1 MASRNSYI
9 TGRVEYKN
17 CLVLANFMHF
27 SRLEQCLIKIP
38 KQESLRKVEKM
49 NDQAS
54 AEKIATAKSI
64 TRLNRVPEKVRTKLK
79 SFTVKDNKG
88 LLVGQIKEVYFDANG
103 QLNFVV
109 AGLGSENTRIFIL
122 SIKLLKKV
130 DYHQKALFLSIN
142 SAQVDLL
149 PGVSANAGRQSLE
162 NASEPHSEFNNS
174 ELTNPS
180 TVMSNLTDADRTD
193 ENLET
198 EEDEENLD
206 IVDQEVI
213 RLLEER
219 LVINRSKRKVGEV
232 IVRKEI
238 ETRMVQVPI
247 QWEKLI
253 VEQVGD
259 DPKVLAEIDLGEGS
273 ITGIDLTEIKSD
285 RQEPT
290 VKAEFT
296 SVQKASKILN
306 SIASQPRHG
315 CVKVR
320 LELVLENKQLEDTYQ
335 KWITENHS
343 DS

>member
-1 MASRNSYI
+1 
-9 TGRVEYKN
+9 
-17 CLVLANFMHF
+17 
-27 SRLEQCLIKIP
+27 
-38 KQESLRKVEKM
+38 M
-49 NDQAS
+49 NGQAS

-64 TRLNRVPEKVRTKLK
+64 TRLNQVPEKVRTKLK
-79 SFTVKDNKG
+79 SFTVKDNQGHLAGK
-88 LLVGQIKEVYFDANG
+88 IKDVYFDANG

-109 AGLGSENTRIFIL
+109 AGLGAESSRIFL
-122 SIKLLKKV
+122 VSIKLLKKV

-142 SAQVDLL
+142 SDRVDRL
-149 PGVSANAGRQSLE
+149 PGISANGEPQSLE
-162 NASEPHSEFNNS
+162 ISSDQSSEASNS
-174 ELTNPS
+174 ESTNPS
-180 TVMSNLTDADRTD
+180 TVMSNLTDADRKN
-193 ENLET
+193 EHLET
-198 EEDEENLD
+198 SEDEENFD
-206 IVDQEVI
+206 VVDQDVI

-259 DPKVLAEIDLGEGS
+259 DPKVLAEIDLGEGH

-296 SVQKASKILN
+296 SVQKAIKILN
-306 SIASQPRHG
+306 AIASQPRHG

-320 LELVLENKQLEDTYQ
+320 IELVLENQQLEETYQ
-335 KWITENHS
+335 KWMTESHS
-343 DS
+343 DDQNQKSN

>member
-1 MASRNSYI
+1 
-9 TGRVEYKN
+9 
-17 CLVLANFMHF
+17 
-27 SRLEQCLIKIP
+27 
-38 KQESLRKVEKM
+38 M
-49 NDQAS
+49 NGQAS

-79 SFTVKDNKG
+79 SFTVKDNQG
-88 LLVGQIKEVYFDANG
+88 HLVGKVRDVYFDANG

-109 AGLGSENTRIFIL
+109 TGLGSENPRIFLL
-122 SIKLLKKV
+122 SVKLLKKV
-130 DYHQKALFLSIN
+130 DYHQKALFVTIN
-142 SAQVDLL
+142 SAQVDML
-149 PGVSANAGRQSLE
+149 PVVSANGEHPYLE
-162 NASEPHSEFNNS
+162 NASEPDNEFSNS

-193 ENLET
+193 ANWET
-198 EEDEENLD
+198 DQDEENLD

-259 DPKVLAEIDLGEGS
+259 DPKVLAQIDLGEGN
-273 ITGIDLTEIKSD
+273 ITGIDLTEIKTD

-320 LELVLENKQLEDTYQ
+320 LELVLEDKQLEDTYQ
-335 KWITENHS
+335 KWMTEHHS
-343 DS
+343 ES

>member
-1 MASRNSYI
+1 
-9 TGRVEYKN
+9 
-17 CLVLANFMHF
+17 
-27 SRLEQCLIKIP
+27 
-38 KQESLRKVEKM
+38 M
-49 NDQAS
+49 NGQAS
-54 AEKIATAKSI
+54 AEKIAAAKSI

-79 SFTVKDNKG
+79 SFTVKDNQG
-88 LLVGQIKEVYFDANG
+88 HLVGKIKDVYFDESG

-109 AGLGSENTRIFIL
+109 AGLGSEKARIFL
-122 SIKLLKKV
+122 VSIKLLKKV
-130 DYHQKALFLSIN
+130 DYHQKSLFVSVN
-142 SAQVDLL
+142 SDEVDRL
-149 PGVSANAGRQSLE
+149 PGISANSEAQSVE
-162 NASEPHSEFNNS
+162 NSSEALN
-174 ELTNPS
+174 ELTNSESTKPS
-180 TVMSNLTDADRTD
+180 KVMSNLTDADRQN

-198 EEDEENLD
+198 SEEDEDFD
-206 IVDQEVI
+206 IVDREVI

-273 ITGIDLTEIKSD
+273 ITGIDLAGIKHD
-285 RQEPT
+285 RDEPT

-320 LELVLENKQLEDTYQ
+320 LELVLENPQLEETYQ
-335 KWITENHS
+335 KWMTESHS

>member
-1 MASRNSYI
+1 
-9 TGRVEYKN
+9 
-17 CLVLANFMHF
+17 
-27 SRLEQCLIKIP
+27 
-38 KQESLRKVEKM
+38 M
-49 NDQAS
+49 NGQAS

-88 LLVGQIKEVYFDANG
+88 HLVGKIKDVYFDANG

-109 AGLGSENTRIFIL
+109 AGLGSENTRIFIV
-122 SIKLLKKV
+122 SIKLLKNV

-142 SAQVDLL
+142 SDQADLL
-149 PGVSANAGRQSLE
+149 PGVSPAGRQSLE

-198 EEDEENLD
+198 DEDEENLD

-335 KWITENHS
+335 KWLTENHS

>member
-1 MASRNSYI
+1 
-9 TGRVEYKN
+9 
-17 CLVLANFMHF
+17 
-27 SRLEQCLIKIP
+27 
-38 KQESLRKVEKM
+38 M
-49 NDQAS
+49 NGQAS
-54 AEKIATAKSI
+54 AEKVATAKSN

-79 SFTVKDNKG
+79 SFTVKDNQG
-88 LLVGQIKEVYFDANG
+88 HLVGKIKDVYFDPNG

-109 AGLGSENTRIFIL
+109 SGLGRENPRIFLL

-130 DYHQKALFLSIN
+130 DYHQKTLFVSIK
-142 SAQVDLL
+142 SDRVDML
-149 PGVSANAGRQSLE
+149 PGIVGTAEYEYLGKSSEQLDEVS
-162 NASEPHSEFNNS
+162 NS
-174 ELTNPS
+174 ESTNPS
-180 TVMSNLTDADRTD
+180 TVMSNLTDADRQNEHLETD
-193 ENLET
+193 E
-198 EEDEENLD
+198 DDENLD
-206 IVDQEVI
+206 IVDREVI

-259 DPKVLAEIDLGEGS
+259 DPKVLAEIDLGEGN
-273 ITGIDLTEIKSD
+273 ITGIDLAEIKSD

-306 SIASQPRHG
+306 AIASQPRHG

-320 LELVLENKQLEDTYQ
+320 LEIVLEDKQLEDTYQ
-335 KWITENHS
+335 KWMTESHS
-343 DS
+343 DK

>member
-1 MASRNSYI
+1 
-9 TGRVEYKN
+9 
-17 CLVLANFMHF
+17 
-27 SRLEQCLIKIP
+27 
-38 KQESLRKVEKM
+38 M
-49 NDQAS
+49 NGQAS

-88 LLVGQIKEVYFDANG
+88 QLVGKIKDVYFDANG

-109 AGLGSENTRIFIL
+109 AGLGSENTRVFIV
-122 SIKLLKKV
+122 SIKLLKNV

-142 SAQVDLL
+142 SDRVDLL
-149 PGVSANAGRQSLE
+149 PGVSVNAGGQSLE

-180 TVMSNLTDADRTD
+180 TVMSNLTDTDRTD

-198 EEDEENLD
+198 NEDEENLD

-238 ETRMVQVPI
+238 QTRMVQVPI

-320 LELVLENKQLEDTYQ
+320 VELVLENKQLEDTYQ
-335 KWITENHS
+335 KWLAENHS

>member
-1 MASRNSYI
+1 MK
-9 TGRVEYKN
+9 GQV
-17 CLVLANFMHF
+17 
-27 SRLEQCLIKIP
+27 
-38 KQESLRKVEKM
+38 
-49 NDQAS
+49 S
-54 AEKIATAKSI
+54 AEKIAAAKSI

-79 SFTVKDNKG
+79 SFTVKDNQG
-88 LLVGQIKEVYFDANG
+88 HLVGKIKDVYFDASG
-103 QLNFVV
+103 ELNFVV
-109 AGLGSENTRIFIL
+109 SGLGSEMSRIFL
-122 SIKLLKKV
+122 VSIKLLKKV
-130 DYHQKALFLSIN
+130 DYHEKALFVNIN
-142 SAQVDLL
+142 SEEVELL
-149 PGVSANAGRQSLE
+149 PGISANGEPQPAE
-162 NASEPHSEFNNS
+162 HPSEALSEFTDS
-174 ELTNPS
+174 ESTNPS
-180 TVMSNLTDADRTD
+180 TVMSNLTDADRTN
-193 ENLET
+193 EHLET
-198 EEDEENLD
+198 EEGEEDFD
-206 IVDQEVI
+206 IVDREVI

-285 RQEPT
+285 RHEPT

-320 LELVLENKQLEDTYQ
+320 IELVLENPELEETYQ
-335 KWITENHS
+335 KWMTENHS

>member
-1 MASRNSYI
+1 MY
-9 TGRVEYKN
+9 G
-17 CLVLANFMHF
+17 
-27 SRLEQCLIKIP
+27 
-38 KQESLRKVEKM
+38 
-49 NDQAS
+49 QAS
-54 AEKIATAKSI
+54 AEKRATAKSI
-64 TRLNRVPEKVRTKLK
+64 THLNRVPEKVRTKLK
-79 SFTVKDNKG
+79 SFTVKDTQGHLAGK
-88 LLVGQIKEVYFDANG
+88 IKDVYFDGNG

-109 AGLGSENTRIFIL
+109 AGLGRENTRVFL
-122 SIKLLKKV
+122 VSIKLLKKV
-130 DYHQKALFLSIN
+130 DYHQKSLFLSIN
-142 SAQVDLL
+142 SEQVERL
-149 PGVSANAGRQSLE
+149 PGIPANDGPHSLE
-162 NASEPHSEFNNS
+162 ISSEPLSEFSNS
-174 ELTNPS
+174 NSTNPS
-180 TVMSNLTDADRTD
+180 TVMSNQIDTDRTND
-193 ENLET
+193 NGET
-198 EEDEENLD
+198 GDDEENLD
-206 IVDQEVI
+206 IVDREVI

-320 LELVLENKQLEDTYQ
+320 LELVLEDKQLEDTYQ
-335 KWITENHS
+335 KWMMESHS

>member
-1 MASRNSYI
+1 
-9 TGRVEYKN
+9 
-17 CLVLANFMHF
+17 
-27 SRLEQCLIKIP
+27 
-38 KQESLRKVEKM
+38 M
-49 NDQAS
+49 NGQAS
-54 AEKIATAKSI
+54 ADKIAAAKSI
-64 TRLNRVPEKVRTKLK
+64 TRLNRVPEKVKTKLK

-88 LLVGQIKEVYFDANG
+88 LLVGKIKDVYFDANG

-109 AGLGSENTRIFIL
+109 AGLGSENTRIFIV

-142 SAQVDLL
+142 SPQVDLL
-149 PGVSANAGRQSLE
+149 PGVSANAGGQSLE
-162 NASEPHSEFNNS
+162 NPSEQPSEFNNS

-198 EEDEENLD
+198 DEHEENFD

-320 LELVLENKQLEDTYQ
+320 LEIVLENKQLEDTYQ
-335 KWITENHS
+335 KWLTENHS

>member
-1 MASRNSYI
+1 
-9 TGRVEYKN
+9 
-17 CLVLANFMHF
+17 
-27 SRLEQCLIKIP
+27 
-38 KQESLRKVEKM
+38 M
-49 NDQAS
+49 NGQAS

-79 SFTVKDNKG
+79 SFTVKDNQG
-88 LLVGQIKEVYFDANG
+88 LLIGKIKDVYFDANG

-109 AGLGSENTRIFIL
+109 AGLGTENTRIFL
-122 SIKLLKKV
+122 VSIKLLKKV
-130 DYHQKALFLSIN
+130 DYHQKTLFVSIN
-142 SAQVDLL
+142 SEQVERL
-149 PGVSANAGRQSLE
+149 PGISANAGIESLE
-162 NASEPHSEFNNS
+162 NPSAPSREFSNTES
-174 ELTNPS
+174 TNPPK
-180 TVMSNLTDADRTD
+180 VMLNPTDADRTN

-198 EEDEENLD
+198 TQDEEDFD
-206 IVDQEVI
+206 IVDRDVI

-259 DPKVLAEIDLGEGS
+259 DPKVLAEIDLGEGN
-273 ITGIDLTEIKSD
+273 ITGIDLAQTKSD

-306 SIASQPRHG
+306 AIASQPRHG
-315 CVKVR
+315 CLKVR
-320 LELVLENKQLEDTYQ
+320 IELVLEDKQLEDTYQ
-335 KWITENHS
+335 KWMMESHS

>member
-1 MASRNSYI
+1 
-9 TGRVEYKN
+9 
-17 CLVLANFMHF
+17 
-27 SRLEQCLIKIP
+27 
-38 KQESLRKVEKM
+38 M
-49 NDQAS
+49 NGQAS

-64 TRLNRVPEKVRTKLK
+64 TRLNRVPEKVKTKLK

-88 LLVGQIKEVYFDANG
+88 LLVGKIKDVYFDANG

-109 AGLGSENTRIFIL
+109 AGLGSENTRIFIV

-142 SAQVDLL
+142 SDQAYLL
-149 PGVSANAGRQSLE
+149 PGVSDGGRQSLE

-180 TVMSNLTDADRTD
+180 TAMSNLTDADRTD

-198 EEDEENLD
+198 DEDEENFD

-335 KWITENHS
+335 KWLTENHS

>member
-1 MASRNSYI
+1 
-9 TGRVEYKN
+9 
-17 CLVLANFMHF
+17 
-27 SRLEQCLIKIP
+27 
-38 KQESLRKVEKM
+38 M
-49 NDQAS
+49 NGQAS

-79 SFTVKDNKG
+79 SFTVKDNQG
-88 LLVGQIKEVYFDANG
+88 HLVGKVKDVYFDANG

-109 AGLGSENTRIFIL
+109 AGLGSDNPRIFLL
-122 SIKLLKKV
+122 SVKLLKKV
-130 DYHQKALFLSIN
+130 DYHQKALFVTIN
-142 SAQVDLL
+142 SDQVDLL
-149 PGVSANAGRQSLE
+149 PVVSANGGHPYLE
-162 NASEPHSEFNNS
+162 NASEPDSEFSNS

-180 TVMSNLTDADRTD
+180 TVMSNLTDADLINAD
-193 ENLET
+193 LET
-198 EEDEENLD
+198 DEDEENFD

-273 ITGIDLTEIKSD
+273 ITGIDLTEIKTD
-285 RQEPT
+285 REEPT

-320 LELVLENKQLEDTYQ
+320 LELVLEDKQLEDTYQ
-335 KWITENHS
+335 KWMTEHNS
-343 DS
+343 ES

>member
-1 MASRNSYI
+1 
-9 TGRVEYKN
+9 
-17 CLVLANFMHF
+17 
-27 SRLEQCLIKIP
+27 
-38 KQESLRKVEKM
+38 M
-49 NDQAS
+49 NGQAS

-79 SFTVKDNKG
+79 SFTVKDNQG
-88 LLVGQIKEVYFDANG
+88 HLVGKVKDVYFDANG

-109 AGLGSENTRIFIL
+109 AGLGSENTRIFLL
-122 SIKLLKKV
+122 SVKLLKKV
-130 DYHQKALFLSIN
+130 DYHQKVLFVTIN
-142 SAQVDLL
+142 SSQVDML
-149 PGVSANAGRQSLE
+149 PVVSENDWDTYLE
-162 NASEPHSEFNNS
+162 NASEPHSEFSNS

-193 ENLET
+193 ANLEIDR
-198 EEDEENLD
+198 DEENFD
-206 IVDQEVI
+206 IVDREVI

-219 LVINRSKRKVGEV
+219 LVIDRSKRKVGEV

-259 DPKVLAEIDLGEGS
+259 DPKVLAEIDLGEGN
-273 ITGIDLTEIKSD
+273 ITGIDLTEIKTD

-320 LELVLENKQLEDTYQ
+320 LELVLEDKQLEDTYQ
-335 KWITENHS
+335 KWMTEHHPES
-343 DS
+343 

>member
-1 MASRNSYI
+1 
-9 TGRVEYKN
+9 
-17 CLVLANFMHF
+17 
-27 SRLEQCLIKIP
+27 
-38 KQESLRKVEKM
+38 M
-49 NDQAS
+49 NGQAS

-79 SFTVKDNKG
+79 SFTVKDNQG
-88 LLVGQIKEVYFDANG
+88 HLVGKVKDVYFDANG
-103 QLNFVV
+103 ELNFVV
-109 AGLGSENTRIFIL
+109 AGLGSENPRIFLL
-122 SIKLLKKV
+122 SVKLLKKV
-130 DYHQKALFLSIN
+130 DYHQKALFVTIN
-142 SAQVDLL
+142 SAQVDML
-149 PGVSANAGRQSLE
+149 PVVSANGEHPYLE
-162 NASEPHSEFNNS
+162 NASEPDNEFSNR

-193 ENLET
+193 ANWET
-198 EEDEENLD
+198 DQDEENLD

-259 DPKVLAEIDLGEGS
+259 DPKVLAEIDLGEGN
-273 ITGIDLTEIKSD
+273 ITGIDLTEIKTD

-320 LELVLENKQLEDTYQ
+320 LELVLEDKQLEDTYQ
-335 KWITENHS
+335 KWMTEHHS
-343 DS
+343 ES

>member
-1 MASRNSYI
+1 
-9 TGRVEYKN
+9 
-17 CLVLANFMHF
+17 
-27 SRLEQCLIKIP
+27 
-38 KQESLRKVEKM
+38 M
-49 NDQAS
+49 NGQAS

-79 SFTVKDNKG
+79 SFTVKDSQG
-88 LLVGQIKEVYFDANG
+88 HLVGKVKDVYFDASG

-109 AGLGSENTRIFIL
+109 ARLGSENPRIFLL
-122 SIKLLKKV
+122 SVKLLKKV
-130 DYHQKALFLSIN
+130 DYHQKALFVTIN
-142 SAQVDLL
+142 SKQVDLL
-149 PGVSANAGRQSLE
+149 PVVSANGGHPYLE
-162 NASEPHSEFNNS
+162 NASEPDSEFSNS

-180 TVMSNLTDADRTD
+180 TVMSNLTDADRADANWETD
-193 ENLET
+193 R
-198 EEDEENLD
+198 DEANLD
-206 IVDQEVI
+206 IVDREVI

-247 QWEKLI
+247 QREKLI

-259 DPKVLAEIDLGEGS
+259 DPKVLAEIDLGEGN
-273 ITGIDLTEIKSD
+273 ITGIDLTESKTD

-320 LELVLENKQLEDTYQ
+320 LELVLEDKQLEDTYQ
-335 KWITENHS
+335 KWMTEHHPES
-343 DS
+343 

>member
-1 MASRNSYI
+1 
-9 TGRVEYKN
+9 
-17 CLVLANFMHF
+17 
-27 SRLEQCLIKIP
+27 
-38 KQESLRKVEKM
+38 M
-49 NDQAS
+49 NGQAS

-64 TRLNRVPEKVRTKLK
+64 TRLSRVPEKVKTKLK
-79 SFTVKDNKG
+79 SFTVKDTKG
-88 LLVGQIKEVYFDANG
+88 YLVGKIKDVYFDANG

-109 AGLGSENTRIFIL
+109 AGLGSENTRIFIV

-142 SAQVDLL
+142 SDQVDLL
-149 PGVSANAGRQSLE
+149 PGISPAGRQSLE
-162 NASEPHSEFNNS
+162 NPSEPHSEFNNS

-180 TVMSNLTDADRTD
+180 KVMSNLTDTDRTD

-198 EEDEENLD
+198 DEDEENLD

-259 DPKVLAEIDLGEGS
+259 EPKVLAEIDLGEGS

-320 LELVLENKQLEDTYQ
+320 LEIVLENQQLEDTYQ
-335 KWITENHS
+335 KWLTENHS

>member
-1 MASRNSYI
+1 
-9 TGRVEYKN
+9 
-17 CLVLANFMHF
+17 
-27 SRLEQCLIKIP
+27 
-38 KQESLRKVEKM
+38 M
-49 NDQAS
+49 NGQAS

-79 SFTVKDNKG
+79 SFTVKDNQG
-88 LLVGQIKEVYFDANG
+88 HLVGKVKDVYFDANG

-109 AGLGSENTRIFIL
+109 AGLGSDNPRIFLL
-122 SIKLLKKV
+122 SVKLLKKV
-130 DYHQKALFLSIN
+130 DYHQKALFVSIN
-142 SAQVDLL
+142 SEHLDLL
-149 PGVSANAGRQSLE
+149 PVVSANGGSPYLE
-162 NASEPHSEFNNS
+162 NGSESDSEFSNS

-193 ENLET
+193 ANGET
-198 EEDEENLD
+198 DRDEENFD

-259 DPKVLAEIDLGEGS
+259 DPKVLAEIDLGQGN

-320 LELVLENKQLEDTYQ
+320 LELVLEDKQLEDTYQ
-335 KWITENHS
+335 KWMTEHNS
-343 DS
+343 ES

>member
-1 MASRNSYI
+1 
-9 TGRVEYKN
+9 
-17 CLVLANFMHF
+17 MHF

-54 AEKIATAKSI
+54 AEKIAAAKSI

-88 LLVGQIKEVYFDANG
+88 ILVGKIKDVYFDANG

-149 PGVSANAGRQSLE
+149 PGVSGAGRESLE

-198 EEDEENLD
+198 DEDEENFD

-273 ITGIDLTEIKSD
+273 ITGIDLTEIRSD

-320 LELVLENKQLEDTYQ
+320 LEIVLENKQLEDTYQ
-335 KWITENHS
+335 KWLTENHS

>member
-1 MASRNSYI
+1 
-9 TGRVEYKN
+9 
-17 CLVLANFMHF
+17 
-27 SRLEQCLIKIP
+27 
-38 KQESLRKVEKM
+38 M
-49 NDQAS
+49 NGQAS

-64 TRLNRVPEKVRTKLK
+64 TRLNQVPEKVRSKLK
-79 SFTVKDNKG
+79 TFTVKDNKG
-88 LLVGQIKEVYFDANG
+88 LLVGKIKDVYFDANG

-109 AGLGSENTRIFIL
+109 AGLGSENTRIFIV
-122 SIKLLKKV
+122 SIKLLKNV

-142 SAQVDLL
+142 SDQADLL
-149 PGVSANAGRQSLE
+149 PGVSPAGRQSLE

-180 TVMSNLTDADRTD
+180 KVMSNLTDADRTD

-198 EEDEENLD
+198 DEDEENLD

-273 ITGIDLTEIKSD
+273 ITGIDLTEVKSD
-285 RQEPT
+285 RKEPT

-320 LELVLENKQLEDTYQ
+320 LEIVLENKQLEDTYQ
-335 KWITENHS
+335 KWLTENHS

>member
-1 MASRNSYI
+1 
-9 TGRVEYKN
+9 
-17 CLVLANFMHF
+17 
-27 SRLEQCLIKIP
+27 
-38 KQESLRKVEKM
+38 M
-49 NDQAS
+49 NGQAS

-64 TRLNRVPEKVRTKLK
+64 TRLNRVPEKVKTKLK

-88 LLVGQIKEVYFDANG
+88 LLVGKIKDVYFDASG

-109 AGLGSENTRIFIL
+109 AGLGSENTRVFIV

-142 SAQVDLL
+142 SAQADLL
-149 PGVSANAGRQSLE
+149 PRVLPPGHQSLE
-162 NASEPHSEFNNS
+162 NPSEPHSEFNNS

-180 TVMSNLTDADRTD
+180 TAMSNLTDADRTD
-193 ENLET
+193 ENVET
-198 EEDEENLD
+198 DEDEENLD

-335 KWITENHS
+335 KWLTENHS

>member
-1 MASRNSYI
+1 
-9 TGRVEYKN
+9 
-17 CLVLANFMHF
+17 
-27 SRLEQCLIKIP
+27 
-38 KQESLRKVEKM
+38 M
-49 NDQAS
+49 NGQAS

-79 SFTVKDNKG
+79 SFTVKDNQG
-88 LLVGQIKEVYFDANG
+88 HLVGKVKDVYFDANG

-109 AGLGSENTRIFIL
+109 AGLGSDNPRIFLL
-122 SIKLLKKV
+122 SVKLLKKV
-130 DYHQKALFLSIN
+130 DYHQKALFVTIN
-142 SAQVDLL
+142 SEQVDLL
-149 PGVSANAGRQSLE
+149 PVVSANGGHPYLE
-162 NASEPHSEFNNS
+162 NASEPDSEFSNS
-174 ELTNPS
+174 ESTNPS
-180 TVMSNLTDADRTD
+180 KVMSNLTDADLTNAD
-193 ENLET
+193 LET
-198 EEDEENLD
+198 DQDEENFD

-259 DPKVLAEIDLGEGS
+259 DPKVLAEIDLGQGN
-273 ITGIDLTEIKSD
+273 ITGIDLTEIKTD

-320 LELVLENKQLEDTYQ
+320 LELVLEDKQLEDTYQ
-335 KWITENHS
+335 KWMTEHHS
-343 DS
+343 ES

>member
-1 MASRNSYI
+1 M
-9 TGRVEYKN
+9 N
-17 CLVLANFMHF
+17 C
-27 SRLEQCLIKIP
+27 
-38 KQESLRKVEKM
+38 
-49 NDQAS
+49 QAS

-79 SFTVKDNKG
+79 SFTVKDNQGHLAGK
-88 LLVGQIKEVYFDANG
+88 IKDVYFDANG

-109 AGLGSENTRIFIL
+109 AGLCAENSRIFL
-122 SIKLLKKV
+122 VSIKLLKKV

-142 SAQVDLL
+142 SDRVDRL
-149 PGVSANAGRQSLE
+149 PGISANAEPQSLE
-162 NASEPHSEFNNS
+162 ISSEHSSEASNS
-174 ELTNPS
+174 ESTNPS
-180 TVMSNLTDADRTD
+180 TVMSNLTDADRPN
-193 ENLET
+193 EHLET
-198 EEDEENLD
+198 TQDEEDFD
-206 IVDQEVI
+206 IVDQDVI

-259 DPKVLAEIDLGEGS
+259 DPKVLAEIDLGEGH
-273 ITGIDLTEIKSD
+273 ITGVDLTEIKSD

-290 VKAEFT
+290 VKAEYT

-306 SIASQPRHG
+306 AIASQPRHG

-320 LELVLENKQLEDTYQ
+320 IELVLEDKQLEETYQ
-335 KWITENHS
+335 KWMTESHS
-343 DS
+343 DDHNQKLN

>member
-1 MASRNSYI
+1 M
-9 TGRVEYKN
+9 N
-17 CLVLANFMHF
+17 C
-27 SRLEQCLIKIP
+27 
-38 KQESLRKVEKM
+38 
-49 NDQAS
+49 QAS

-79 SFTVKDNKG
+79 SFTVKDNQGHLAGK
-88 LLVGQIKEVYFDANG
+88 IKDVYFDANG

-109 AGLGSENTRIFIL
+109 AGLGAENSRIFL
-122 SIKLLKKV
+122 VSIKLLKKV

-142 SAQVDLL
+142 SDRVDRL
-149 PGVSANAGRQSLE
+149 PGISANAEPQSLE
-162 NASEPHSEFNNS
+162 ISSEHSSEASNS
-174 ELTNPS
+174 ESTNPS
-180 TVMSNLTDADRTD
+180 TVMLNSTDADRTN

-198 EEDEENLD
+198 DEREQDFD
-206 IVDQEVI
+206 IVDQDVI

-253 VEQVGD
+253 IEQVGD
-259 DPKVLAEIDLGEGS
+259 DPKVLAEIDLGEGN

-290 VKAEFT
+290 VKAEYT

-306 SIASQPRHG
+306 AIASQPRHG

-320 LELVLENKQLEDTYQ
+320 IELVLEDKQLEETYQ
-335 KWITENHS
+335 KWMTESHS
-343 DS
+343 DDHNQKLN

>member
-1 MASRNSYI
+1 
-9 TGRVEYKN
+9 
-17 CLVLANFMHF
+17 
-27 SRLEQCLIKIP
+27 
-38 KQESLRKVEKM
+38 M
-49 NDQAS
+49 NGQAS
-54 AEKIATAKSI
+54 PEKIATAQSI
-64 TRLNRVPEKVRTKLK
+64 TRLNRVPEKVKAKLK
-79 SFTVKDNKG
+79 TFTVKDNKG
-88 LLVGQIKEVYFDANG
+88 LLVGKIKDVYFDANG
-103 QLNFVV
+103 QLNFMV
-109 AGLGSENTRIFIL
+109 AGLGSENTRIFIV

-142 SAQVDLL
+142 SDQADLL
-149 PGVSANAGRQSLE
+149 PRVSEAGRQSLE
-162 NASEPHSEFNNS
+162 KASKLHSEFNNS

-198 EEDEENLD
+198 DEDEENFD

-320 LELVLENKQLEDTYQ
+320 LEIVLENKQLEDTYQ
-335 KWITENHS
+335 KWLTENHS

>member
-1 MASRNSYI
+1 
-9 TGRVEYKN
+9 
-17 CLVLANFMHF
+17 
-27 SRLEQCLIKIP
+27 
-38 KQESLRKVEKM
+38 M
-49 NDQAS
+49 NGQAS
-54 AEKIATAKSI
+54 AEKVATAKSN

-79 SFTVKDNKG
+79 SFTIKDNQG
-88 LLVGQIKEVYFDANG
+88 HLVGKIKDVYFDPNG

-109 AGLGSENTRIFIL
+109 SGLGRENPRIFL
-122 SIKLLKKV
+122 VSIKLLKKV
-130 DYHQKALFLSIN
+130 DYHQKTLFVSIK
-142 SAQVDLL
+142 SDAVDLL
-149 PGVSANAGRQSLE
+149 PGFVGTAEYEYLGKSSEQLDEVSKNES
-162 NASEPHSEFNNS
+162 
-174 ELTNPS
+174 TNPS
-180 TVMSNLTDADRTD
+180 TVMSNLTDADRQNEHLETD
-193 ENLET
+193 E
-198 EEDEENLD
+198 DDENLD
-206 IVDQEVI
+206 IVDREVI

-259 DPKVLAEIDLGEGS
+259 DPKVLAEIDLGEGN
-273 ITGIDLTEIKSD
+273 ITGIDLAEIKSD

-306 SIASQPRHG
+306 AIASQPRHG

-320 LELVLENKQLEDTYQ
+320 LEIVLEDKQLEDTYQ
-335 KWITENHS
+335 KWMTESHS
-343 DS
+343 DK

>member
-1 MASRNSYI
+1 
-9 TGRVEYKN
+9 
-17 CLVLANFMHF
+17 
-27 SRLEQCLIKIP
+27 
-38 KQESLRKVEKM
+38 M
-49 NDQAS
+49 NGQAS

-64 TRLNRVPEKVRTKLK
+64 TRLNRVPEKVKTKLK

-88 LLVGQIKEVYFDANG
+88 LLVGKIKDVYFDANG

-109 AGLGSENTRIFIL
+109 AGLGSENTRVFIV
-122 SIKLLKKV
+122 SIKLLKNV

-142 SAQVDLL
+142 SAQADLL
-149 PGVSANAGRQSLE
+149 PRVSANAGDQSLE
-162 NASEPHSEFNNS
+162 NPSEPPSEFNNS

-180 TVMSNLTDADRTD
+180 TVMSNLTDADDRTD

-198 EEDEENLD
+198 EEDEENFD

-335 KWITENHS
+335 KWMTENHS
-343 DS
+343 ES

>member
-1 MASRNSYI
+1 
-9 TGRVEYKN
+9 
-17 CLVLANFMHF
+17 
-27 SRLEQCLIKIP
+27 
-38 KQESLRKVEKM
+38 M
-49 NDQAS
+49 NGQAS
-54 AEKIATAKSI
+54 AEKIAAAKSI
-64 TRLNRVPEKVRTKLK
+64 ARLNRVPEKVRTKLK
-79 SFTVKDNKG
+79 SFTVKDNQG
-88 LLVGQIKEVYFDANG
+88 HLVGKVKDVYFDPNG

-109 AGLGSENTRIFIL
+109 AGLGSENTRTFLL

-130 DYHQKALFLSIN
+130 DYHQKALFVSIN
-142 SAQVDLL
+142 SDQVDLL
-149 PGVSANAGRQSLE
+149 PPVSANGGRESLE
-162 NASEPHSEFNNS
+162 NASEAHNEFNNT

-198 EEDEENLD
+198 AEDEENLD

-320 LELVLENKQLEDTYQ
+320 LELVLEDKQLEDTYQ
-335 KWITENHS
+335 KWMTEHHS
-343 DS
+343 ES

>member
-1 MASRNSYI
+1 M
-9 TGRVEYKN
+9 N
-17 CLVLANFMHF
+17 C
-27 SRLEQCLIKIP
+27 
-38 KQESLRKVEKM
+38 
-49 NDQAS
+49 QAS

-88 LLVGQIKEVYFDANG
+88 HLVGKIKDVYFDASG

-109 AGLGSENTRIFIL
+109 TGLGSENTRVFIV

-130 DYHQKALFLSIN
+130 DYQQKALFLSIN
-142 SAQVDLL
+142 SAQADLL
-149 PGVSANAGRQSLE
+149 PRVSPAGRQSLE

-180 TVMSNLTDADRTD
+180 TVMSNLTDADRTN

-198 EEDEENLD
+198 EEDEENFD
-206 IVDQEVI
+206 IVDREVI

-247 QWEKLI
+247 QREKLI

-259 DPKVLAEIDLGEGS
+259 EPKVLAEIDLGEGS
-273 ITGIDLTEIKSD
+273 ITGIDLTEIKSVS
-285 RQEPT
+285 QEPT

-335 KWITENHS
+335 KWIAENHS